1 MGKLAKQPDPETLL
15 EPETLVARIRSGLE
29 TMIAAKTGLVN
40 ETFESQENLK
50 IFKKLDI
57 KSQDDI
63 NDAEAVTIDVKK
75 AIKRLKAE
83 RDAAL
88 APLKELVTLGTAV
101 YAPLLA
107 LLENSEKVLK
117 AKISEGIVHLRNEQ
131 NRALKAVS
139 TLTGAGRIGP
149 ARQVLLNMPDAQL
162 PRNTSIREIWKWE
175 LQDIEKVPVE
185 HLLLVVNATTVE
197 AAIEAGARE
206 IPGLRI
212 FKVDSVT
219 IRTKQ

>member
-1 MGKLAKQPDPETLL
+1 MGKLAKPDPETVL
-15 EPETLVARIRSGLE
+15 EPETQLAKARAGLE
-29 TMIAAKTGLVN
+29 NIVKAKDAIVH
-40 ETFESQENLK
+40 ETYEAQENLK
-50 IFKKLDI
+50 VFKKLNI
-57 KSQDDI
+57 KTQDDI

-88 APLKELVTLGTAV
+88 APLKELVALGTGI
-101 YAPLLA
+101 YGPLLL
-107 LLENSEKVLK
+107 LLENGERVLK

-162 PRNTSIREIWKWE
+162 PKNTSIREIWKWE

-185 HLLLVVNATTVE
+185 HLLLVVNATSVE
-197 AAIEAGARE
+197 AAIEAGARQ

-212 FKVDSVT
+212 YKVDSVT
-219 IRTKQ
+219 IRTK